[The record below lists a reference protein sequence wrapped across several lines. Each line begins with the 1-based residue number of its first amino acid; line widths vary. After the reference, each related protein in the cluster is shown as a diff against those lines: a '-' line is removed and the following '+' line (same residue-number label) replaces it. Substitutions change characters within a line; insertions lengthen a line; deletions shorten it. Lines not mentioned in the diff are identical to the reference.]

1 MIGMTNLNPWRTG
14 LISFLSLSA
23 LITLA
28 GLFLLRPTTP
38 PSEHTSADFFATYA
52 LNQPQVTGTV
62 DRIDHH
68 LCSDPHAGRAF
79 DEAPLIPAASEDT
92 SCTRALIDLTSG
104 EDTGRKT
111 QLIFHGLASDP
122 TLNQGDEIVL
132 SHSADGTYA
141 FADFQR
147 SGNLALWAIIAALV
161 IVGFAAWHGL
171 RALLGLGISLAIV
184 FFYLIPFLI
193 EGHSALP
200 LALVTC
206 AAILFLAVPL
216 VHGVNWK
223 SASALGGALVALA
236 LSGALGWASIS
247 STALTGASSE
257 DNLKL
262 LLYMPGVPVVGVL
275 LCGFIVGALGSLND
289 IAVAQA
295 STVRELHAA
304 DPTVG
309 PGTLFT
315 SAMKVGR
322 DHIASMVYTIVLTYT
337 GAALPLLML
346 ITAAQRP
353 ALQILSSDL
362 VATEVLRSLLGAMA
376 LTLAVPLT
384 TVIAA
389 FTVPEGRD
397 QAPRR
402 SSPRHA
408 KHRR

>member
-1 MIGMTNLNPWRTG
+1 MTNPWRTG
-14 LISFLSLSA
+14 LLGFLVLAA
-23 LITLA
+23 LATLT
-28 GLFLLRPTTP
+28 GLLILRPTSAPT
-38 PSEHTSADFFATYA
+38 EHTSPDFDKTYA
-52 LNQPQVTGTV
+52 LNQPQVEGTV
-62 DRIDHH
+62 ATVDNH
-68 LCSDPHAGRAF
+68 LCSDPHTGRAF
-79 DEAPLIPAASEDT
+79 DEAPLIPAAGDDT
-92 SCTRALIDLTSG
+92 SCTRALIELTTG
-104 EDTGRKT
+104 QDAGRKT
-111 QLIFHGLASDP
+111 QLVFYGVAGEP
-122 TLNQGDEIVL
+122 TLAVGEDVML
-132 SHSADGTYA
+132 SRSDDGTYA
-141 FADFQR
+141 FADYR
-147 SGNLALWAIIAALV
+147 RGGNLTLWAIIAA
-161 IVGFAAWHGL
+161 IIIIGFAAWHGL

-184 FFYLIPFLI
+184 LFYLIPSLV
-193 EGHSALP
+193 EGHAPLP

-206 AAILFLAVPL
+206 AAIIFIVVPL

-223 SASALGGALVALA
+223 SASALGGALVALGVA
-236 LSGALGWASIS
+236 GAIGWASIS

-257 DNLKL
+257 ENLKL
-262 LLYMPGVPVVGVL
+262 LLYMPGVPIVGVL

-304 DPTVG
+304 DPTAG
-309 PGTLFT
+309 PGQLFA

-384 TVIAA
+384 TAIAA

-402 SSPRHA
+402 SSRPRA

>member
-1 MIGMTNLNPWRTG
+1 MTNPWRTG
-14 LISFLSLSA
+14 LLGFLVLAA
-23 LITLA
+23 LATLI
-28 GLFLLRPTTP
+28 GLLILRPTSAPT
-38 PSEHTSADFFATYA
+38 EHTSPDFGKTYA
-52 LNQPQVTGTV
+52 LNQPQVEGTV
-62 DRIDHH
+62 ATVDNH
-68 LCSDPHAGRAF
+68 LCSDPHTGRAF
-79 DEAPLIPAASEDT
+79 DEAPLIPASGDDT
-92 SCTRALIDLTSG
+92 SCTRALIELTTG
-104 EDTGRKT
+104 QDAGRKT
-111 QLIFHGLASDP
+111 QLVFYGVAGDP
-122 TLNQGDEIVL
+122 TLTVGEEIML
-132 SHSADGTYA
+132 SRSDDGTYA
-141 FADFQR
+141 FADYR
-147 SGNLALWAIIAALV
+147 RGGNLILWAIIAAV
-161 IVGFAAWHGL
+161 IIIGFAAWHGL

-184 FFYLIPFLI
+184 LFYLIPSLI

-223 SASALGGALVALA
+223 SASALGGAVVALA

-247 STALTGASSE
+247 STALTGSSSE

-262 LLYMPGVPVVGVL
+262 LLYMPGVSVVGVL

>member
-1 MIGMTNLNPWRTG
+1 MTNPWRTG
-14 LISFLSLSA
+14 LLGFLVLAA
-23 LITLA
+23 LATLT
-28 GLFLLRPTTP
+28 GLLILRPTSAPT
-38 PSEHTSADFFATYA
+38 EHTSPDFDKTYA
-52 LNQPQVTGTV
+52 LNQPQVEGTV
-62 DRIDHH
+62 ATVDNH
-68 LCSDPHAGRAF
+68 LCSDPHTGRAF
-79 DEAPLIPAASEDT
+79 DEAPLIPASGDDT
-92 SCTRALIDLTSG
+92 SCTRALIELTTG
-104 EDTGRKT
+104 QDAGRKT
-111 QLIFHGLASDP
+111 QLVFYGVAGDP
-122 TLNQGDEIVL
+122 TLTVGEEIML
-132 SHSADGTYA
+132 SRSDDGTYA
-141 FADFQR
+141 FADYR
-147 SGNLALWAIIAALV
+147 RGGNLILWAIIAAV
-161 IVGFAAWHGL
+161 IIIGFAAWHGL

-184 FFYLIPFLI
+184 LFYLIPSLV

-200 LALVTC
+200 LALITC

-236 LSGALGWASIS
+236 ISGALGWASIS
-247 STALTGASSE
+247 STALTGSSSE

-262 LLYMPGVPVVGVL
+262 LLYMPGVSVVGVL
-275 LCGFIVGALGSLND
+275 LCGFIIGALGSLND

-304 DPTVG
+304 DPAAG
-309 PGTLFT
+309 PGALFM

-322 DHIASMVYTIVLTYT
+322 DHIASVVYTIVLTYT

>member
-1 MIGMTNLNPWRTG
+1 
-14 LISFLSLSA
+14 S
-23 LITLA
+23 
-28 GLFLLRPTTP
+28 
-38 PSEHTSADFFATYA
+38 
-52 LNQPQVTGTV
+52 
-62 DRIDHH
+62 
-68 LCSDPHAGRAF
+68 
-79 DEAPLIPAASEDT
+79 
-92 SCTRALIDLTSG
+92 
-104 EDTGRKT
+104 
-111 QLIFHGLASDP
+111 
-122 TLNQGDEIVL
+122 
-132 SHSADGTYA
+132 
-141 FADFQR
+141 
-147 SGNLALWAIIAALV
+147 
-161 IVGFAAWHGL
+161 
-171 RALLGLGISLAIV
+171 
-184 FFYLIPFLI
+184 
-193 EGHSALP
+193 
-200 LALVTC
+200 
-206 AAILFLAVPL
+206 
-216 VHGVNWK
+216 
-223 SASALGGALVALA
+223 
-236 LSGALGWASIS
+236 
-247 STALTGASSE
+247 SSE

-262 LLYMPGVPVVGVL
+262 LLYMPGVSVVGVL

-402 SSPRHA
+402 SSRPRA

>member
-1 MIGMTNLNPWRTG
+1 MTNLNPWRTG

-122 TLNQGDEIVL
+122 ILNQGDEIVL

-161 IVGFAAWHGL
+161 TVGFAAWHGL
-171 RALLGLGISLAIV
+171 RALLGLVISLAIV
-184 FFYLIPFLI
+184 FFYLIPSLI

-247 STALTGASSE
+247 STALTGSSSE

-275 LCGFIVGALGSLND
+275 LCGFIIGAIGSLND

-402 SSPRHA
+402 PSPRRA

>member
-14 LISFLSLSA
+14 LISFLSLTA

-38 PSEHTSADFFATYA
+38 TSEHTSADFFATYA
-52 LNQPQVTGTV
+52 LNQPQATGTV

-68 LCSDPHAGRAF
+68 LCSDPHAGQAF

-111 QLIFHGLASDP
+111 QLIFHDLASDP
-122 TLNQGDEIVL
+122 TLNQGDEIILTV
-132 SHSADGTYA
+132 SSDGTYA

-171 RALLGLGISLAIV
+171 RALVGLVISLAIV
-184 FFYLIPFLI
+184 FFYLIPSLI

-206 AAILFLAVPL
+206 AAILLLAVPL

-223 SASALGGALVALA
+223 SASALGGAVVALA

-247 STALTGASSE
+247 STALTGSSSE

-262 LLYMPGVPVVGVL
+262 LLYMPGVSVVGVL
-275 LCGFIVGALGSLND
+275 LCGFIIGALGSLND

-304 DPTVG
+304 DPTAGPRPVG
-309 PGTLFT
+309 LCGSSSL
-315 SAMKVGR
+315 
-322 DHIASMVYTIVLTYT
+322 I
-337 GAALPLLML
+337 PLW
-346 ITAAQRP
+346 
-353 ALQILSSDL
+353 
-362 VATEVLRSLLGAMA
+362 
-376 LTLAVPLT
+376 
-384 TVIAA
+384 
-389 FTVPEGRD
+389 
-397 QAPRR
+397 
-402 SSPRHA
+402 
-408 KHRR
+408 

>member
-14 LISFLSLSA
+14 LISFLSLTA

-171 RALLGLGISLAIV
+171 RALLGLVISLAIV
-184 FFYLIPFLI
+184 FFYLIPSLI

-247 STALTGASSE
+247 STALTGSSSE

-304 DPTVG
+304 DPTAG
-309 PGTLFT
+309 PGKLFA

-322 DHIASMVYTIVLTYT
+322 DHIASVVYTIVLTYT
-337 GAALPLLML
+337 GAALPLLIL
-346 ITAAQRP
+346 IAAAQRP
-353 ALQILSSDL
+353 VGQILSSDL
-362 VATEVLRSLLGAMA
+362 VATEVMRSLLGAVA

-384 TVIAA
+384 TAIAA
-389 FTVPEGRD
+389 FTMPEGRGLE
-397 QAPRR
+397 RR
-402 SSPRHA
+402 QSSRRHA